1 MTLGTWDL
9 VKAPCTYCVPPRR
22 WCHAMGGPGK
32 RDDGLQAG
40 HFSRGSVR
48 PHCARESRKGTW
60 GNRKSKSKGS
70 KTLAMQVLA
79 AETISE
85 KPLSEALPAAE

>member
-1 MTLGTWDL
+1 
-9 VKAPCTYCVPPRR
+9 
-22 WCHAMGGPGK
+22 MGGPGK

-70 KTLAMQVLA
+70 FGPSDAEMAQPDQVVPNWSEVA
-79 AETISE
+79 RSFISALVTDVVHHTGQ
-85 KPLSEALPAAE
+85 KNLSDAGPSS